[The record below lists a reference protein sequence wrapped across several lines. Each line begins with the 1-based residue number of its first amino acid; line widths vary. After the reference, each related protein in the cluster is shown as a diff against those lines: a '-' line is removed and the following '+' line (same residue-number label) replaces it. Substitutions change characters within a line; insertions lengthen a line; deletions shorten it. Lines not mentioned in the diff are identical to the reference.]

1 MRVPGWCRL
10 AIVVAL
16 VVLAGCQKPGGL
28 QPAGWAGSGG
38 TSAKP
43 AEPDGLLARHA
54 TLLRD
59 RLSGEDLEALT
70 RDWPRATELPG
81 RPETWMR
88 VALRD
93 PAGAAPDGFRYAAMV
108 DRGDPYLYWIEVS
121 SSARGILEYRGPARI
136 D

>member
-1 MRVPGWCRL
+1 MSLRRWGML
-10 AIVVAL
+10 VAL
-16 VVLAGCQKPGGL
+16 ASGIAVLGCQRSSGL
-28 QPAGWAGSGG
+28 QPAGWGDS
-38 TSAKP
+38 SAQPERP
-43 AEPDGLLARHA
+43 ASLLERHA

-59 RLSGEDLEALT
+59 RMAGEDLEALT

-88 VALRD
+88 VALSA

-108 DRGDPYLYWIEVS
+108 DRGDPYVYWIEVS

-136 D
+136 E